1 MFKGEARQ
9 QHGVLSYYLRGE
21 GEGGGEERKGEARG
35 KWEGWGWNCDLTLAG
50 SHFTLEPGYSTAT
63 QQKRRQTLV
72 PESSV
77 LGIELLVLEAGGQ
90 TD

>member
-1 MFKGEARQ
+1 MNVQLLSLFQSKSQVLVEMRVPRQ
-9 QHGVLSYYLRGE
+9 QVAALVGVS
-21 GEGGGEERKGEARG
+21 AA
-35 KWEGWGWNCDLTLAG
+35 GWNCDLTLAG